1 MIFVTS
7 DDRSYDKPIQHMKTI
22 ISIFA
27 LSLLFS
33 STHSQH
39 DEWVLKKDKDGIEVY
54 YREASGNDIKE
65 LKIVTDISC
74 SLSSAV
80 SAINN
85 IDEMPSWVYK
95 CAEAHILQTESES
108 HFTFSSVTRFPV
120 FFADRELVLTCTT
133 YQDDDLV
140 VYSRCSNADA
150 AIYPHKK
157 RNVRIDPAISNW
169 KFTPKPGGII
179 TAEYYLLAD
188 PGGKIPAWLV
198 NMGLDYG
205 PVRTIKTF
213 KKMVQSTDYKYES
226 LSYITE
232 P

>member
-1 MIFVTS
+1 
-7 DDRSYDKPIQHMKTI
+7 MKTI
-22 ISIFA
+22 SSIISLF
-27 LSLLFS
+27 LLC
-33 STHSQH
+33 QILPAQ
-39 DEWVLKKDKDGIEVY
+39 DDGWVPRKNKDGIQVF
-54 YREASGNDIKE
+54 YRETPENDIKE
-65 LKIVTDISC
+65 LKIVTHVTC

-95 CAEAHILQTESES
+95 CVGTEVLQTESES
-108 HFTFSSVTRFPV
+108 HFTFSSVTQFPV
-120 FFADRELVLTCTT
+120 FFANRELVLTCTT
-133 YQDDDLV
+133 YQDDNLV
-140 VYSRCSNADA
+140 VYSRCSNADEVS
-150 AIYPHKK
+150 YPHKK
-157 RNVRIDPAISNW
+157 KNIRIDPAISNW
-169 KFTPKPGGII
+169 KFTPKPGGVI

-188 PGGKIPAWLV
+188 PGGSIPAWIV

-205 PVRTIKTF
+205 PVRTIRKF

>member
-1 MIFVTS
+1 
-7 DDRSYDKPIQHMKTI
+7 MKI
-22 ISIFA
+22 LISIFA

-65 LKIVTDISC
+65 LKIVTDITC

-95 CAEAHILQTESES
+95 CAEANILQSESES
-108 HFTFSSVTRFPV
+108 HFTFSSVTQFPL
-120 FFADRELVLTCTT
+120 FFSNRELVLTCTT
-133 YQDDDLV
+133 YQDNNSLE
-140 VYSRCSNADA
+140 VYSRCSNADEVS
-150 AIYPHKK
+150 YPHQKK
-157 RNVRIDPAISNW
+157 NVRIDPAISNW
-169 KFTPKPGGII
+169 KFTPKKKNGLILKGVI

-188 PGGKIPAWLV
+188 PGGRIPVWLV

-205 PVRTIKTF
+205 PVRTIKEF
-213 KKMVQSTDYKYES
+213 KKRVQSTAYKYES
-226 LSYITE
+226 LSYIKE